1 MVPLAITKKKEILKK
16 KIFLHEDQ
24 VVQLTNGNFHS
35 AWPPTRRTFRSCY
48 VAKKKAVSQE
58 NLQPGCKL
66 TDNSSGAYSYEDVI
80 T

>member
-1 MVPLAITKKKEILKK
+1 MVPLAITKKKQILKK
-16 KIFLHEDQ
+16 NFFAWNQ

>member
-35 AWPPTRRTFRSCY
+35 A
-48 VAKKKAVSQE
+48 
-58 NLQPGCKL
+58 
-66 TDNSSGAYSYEDVI
+66 
-80 T
+80 